1 LTATPRGAHLWRPF
15 AARRSPVV
23 DTRSI
28 AVLALIIAVVVLL
41 IIVL

>member
-1 LTATPRGAHLWRPF
+1 VGHTSRNPF
-15 AARRSPVV
+15 VAQKERIV
-23 DTRSI
+23 DTRAI